1 MEHRMDYG
9 FTCSGGE
16 CDILFVTLMSGVP
29 LDLFISQ
36 KTSALNQGAHSH
48 TQPTALHRSFL

>member
-1 MEHRMDYG
+1 MEYRMDYG

-16 CDILFVTLMSGVP
+16 FDILLVTLMSGVP

-36 KTSALNQGAHSH
+36 KPQL
-48 TQPTALHRSFL
+48 